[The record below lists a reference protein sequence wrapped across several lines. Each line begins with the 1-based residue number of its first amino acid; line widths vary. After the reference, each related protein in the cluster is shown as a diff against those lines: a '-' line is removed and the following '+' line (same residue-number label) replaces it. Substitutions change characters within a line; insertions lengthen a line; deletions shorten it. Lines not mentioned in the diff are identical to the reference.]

1 MFRLIITT
9 VLQLR
14 NLHGKLYGRCVGA
27 DRSRN
32 DSTFDD
38 VLDCAEFGEGD
49 MASACFSGYDW
60 PQSFSEAPKVRALD

>member
-9 VLQLR
+9 VFH
-14 NLHGKLYGRCVGA
+14 LHGKVYGRCVGA
-27 DRSRN
+27 DRSGN
-32 DSTFDD
+32 DSAFDD
-38 VLDCAEFGEGD
+38 VLDWAESDEGD